1 MRFRSLQLLQTAVA
15 ICLVGTAARL
25 HAAFDVSVDL
35 PGKLVDGPVALNR
48 ELIEERGSTEIATG
62 QVSGGRMKLHV
73 ESEPGLFTLV
83 IAGSELPLVA
93 ATGDTLKVVM
103 AADGGGLRVEGGAAQ
118 TAFLRY
124 ETFRAESLSRLVLPV
139 RAEIVQRGTRG
150 DAAEV
155 ERLTEKEIVA
165 YRGHRHELNDFTL
178 AHLGGSPA
186 LYAAS
191 LRWDGDHRL
200 DELAAVVSEY
210 TRSHAGLEISRL
222 LDERIARFRA
232 TALGA
237 VAPEITGPG
246 PDGTVTKLTD
256 LRGRY
261 VLVDFWA
268 SWCAPCRI
276 ENGHYAELYRA
287 NHSKGFEILA
297 VSVDQDGRG
306 WKAAIAKD
314 GAVWRHVSDLTGW
327 KTPLAG
333 LYNVTALPASFLLD
347 PEGRIIAKDLRG
359 KSLAALLAEK
369 LSGAR
374 PASGATSAGR

>member
-103 AADGGGLRVEGGAAQ
+103 A
-118 TAFLRY
+118 AFLRY